1 MQSLPNLGTR
11 GKPRL
16 PLQMPLLCFQSAL
29 VNSMRG
35 AAFLSGLKDGLVAD
49 VGGTTTDL
57 GVLVKGVPRP
67 AAATALLAG
76 QVRTN
81 FPLPDC
87 ISIGAACM
95 PRCLWCLARP
105 LCRRVRQAG
114 LVGRCACPQQL
125 MHLQVWGAEA
135 SSPVTVLGRSVSG
148 R

>member
-1 MQSLPNLGTR
+1 
-11 GKPRL
+11 
-16 PLQMPLLCFQSAL
+16 MPLLCFQSAL

-57 GVLVKGVPRP
+57 GCLVKGVPRP

-87 ISIGAACM
+87 ISIGAACL
-95 PRCLWCLARP
+95 PCCLPCLA
-105 LCRRVRQAG
+105 
-114 LVGRCACPQQL
+114 GRLSAVQCVTPGVL
-125 MHLQVWGAEA
+125 SGAHA
-135 SSPVTVLGRSVSG
+135 LSS
-148 R
+148 